1 MNFFSR
7 QKTRTP
13 AETVRALKENI
24 VRLDSAGS
32 GEGKKRV
39 SSCHPHSSYAHQRE
53 GHPRCTAGYDG
64 DETICSPRL
73 TGR

>member
-7 QKTRTP
+7 QKQRTP

-24 VRLDSAGS
+24 VRLDTAGS

-39 SSCHPHSSYAHQRE
+39 S
-53 GHPRCTAGYDG
+53 TYDYHLA
-64 DETICSPRL
+64 IQPSA
-73 TGR
+73 

>member
-7 QKTRTP
+7 QKQRTP

-24 VRLDSAGS
+24 VRLDTAGS

-39 SSCHPHSSYAHQRE
+39 STYDYHPAIQPS
-53 GHPRCTAGYDG
+53 AGALAAVSAVMMVATHRG
-64 DETICSPRL
+64 
-73 TGR
+73 